1 MSVTGEQMEDL
12 EQFDVDQPKRSFDTP
27 LLIAALVVA
36 GAMLAYFFLGKDSA
50 VIESAPP
57 AIVEA
62 TPEEEQIQAVIA
74 SESVADELLTRA
86 RLAVESGMLAE
97 PSSSNALYYYSLY
110 LEQNPEDAEAAQE
123 LSSAADAVGQQV
135 AAAVGSRDWDRATFL
150 VEQIRNAGADSS
162 AVEAFRSDLE
172 AYRVEQ
178 ADVALAAAR
187 RGDEAGANAALDDL
201 AGLPRAEATVL
212 LETRSA
218 VRDALV
224 AYRVEQQ
231 AAAEAAAAAR
241 RAEQQR
247 AAAART
253 RTAQQPAAA
262 QVQTDPLA
270 EVRSAIQSGQLT
282 GEAGA
287 IALFEAVPASVDGRA
302 EVQSDLA
309 GAIADLA
316 RNAAAAGDLRE
327 AERLQGQVANFD
339 SAEASALQE
348 TIDRAYIELAV
359 AETVSAATLRRTR
372 AVAPVYP
379 QRAVRRGIT
388 GRVKVEFTVAVDGST
403 RDIEVVE
410 SSSGGVFDRASIR
423 AISEWRY
430 EPREVRGQA
439 VAQRVYAYL
448 DYNLE

>member
-1 MSVTGEQMEDL
+1 MAVTGEQMEDL
-12 EQFDVDQPKRSFDTP
+12 EQFEADQPKRSFDTP

-57 AIVEA
+57 AVVEA

-110 LEQNPEDAEAAQE
+110 LEQNPEDAEAMQE

-135 AAAVGSRDWDRATFL
+135 ASAVGSRDWDRATFL

-162 AVEAFRSDLE
+162 AVESFRSDLE

-178 ADVALAAAR
+178 ADVALAAAQ
-187 RGDEAGANAALDDL
+187 RGDEAGANAALDEL
-201 AGLPRAEATVL
+201 AGLPRAEATAL

-247 AAAART
+247 AAAAAT
-253 RTAQQPAAA
+253 RNTPEPAAV
-262 QVQTDPLA
+262 QVDPLD
-270 EVRSAIQSGQLT
+270 EVRNAIQSGQLA

-287 IALFEAVPASVDGRA
+287 IALFEAVPANAVGRA
-302 EVQSDLA
+302 EVQNDLA
-309 GAIADLA
+309 GALANLA
-316 RNAAAAGDLRE
+316 RDAAAAGDLRE

-339 SAEASALQE
+339 SAQAGALQE
-348 TIDRAYIELAV
+348 AIDRAYIELAV
-359 AETVSAATLRRTR
+359 SETVSAATLRRTR
-372 AVAPVYP
+372 A
-379 QRAVRRGIT
+379 
-388 GRVKVEFTVAVDGST
+388 
-403 RDIEVVE
+403 
-410 SSSGGVFDRASIR
+410 
-423 AISEWRY
+423 
-430 EPREVRGQA
+430 
-439 VAQRVYAYL
+439 
-448 DYNLE
+448 